1 MELLLDP
8 AAWAGFV
15 TLVVLE
21 LVLGIDNLVFIAIL
35 VDKLPPKQRDQARRL
50 GLFLALAMRIVLLAG
65 ISWLASLTTP
75 LLHAPGF
82 VFSARDLI
90 LVGGGA
96 FLLWK
101 ATTEVHHRVEGIS
114 RGPRGK
120 LKAQFWMVVT
130 QIVILDAVFSL
141 DAVIMAIGMTDHLA
155 VMIGAVTVA
164 ILIMVSVSKKLTAFV
179 NKHPT
184 VVMLCLGFLLM
195 VGLSLI
201 LDGFGIHIPKGYL
214 YAAIAFSIMIES
226 INQFALV
233 KMKRR
238 VVTSDVRERAADAIL
253 KLMGAKPLEDAE
265 EAREANV
272 VLQEAAQVGALSGTE
287 KEMMRGVL
295 NLSERPVN
303 TIMTPRIDLEYVDI
317 RQPVP
322 QLLDEVMRF
331 SRSHIVAIDG
341 DIDSVM
347 GTLRRDELLMAALGK
362 SAPVIPRMLRE
373 PLFVQRTVPVME
385 MLEIFKKKPV
395 DLAVVVDEAGSLAGV
410 VTRLDLLEAIAG
422 EFPDHEDAGTP
433 LIAQEG
439 DALVIDGMSS
449 IYDLRSRLGVD
460 YEPDGRFSTVAG
472 LMLHEMGRMPEI
484 GNTLDWN
491 GWKLEVIGMEGR
503 RISKIRA
510 VPLPAES

>member
-8 AAWAGFV
+8 AVWAGFV

-35 VDKLPPKQRDQARRL
+35 VDKLPAKQRDQARRL
-50 GLFLALAMRIVLLAG
+50 GLFLALAMRVAMLAG
-65 ISWLASLTTP
+65 ISWLASFTAP
-75 LLHAPGF
+75 LLAAPGF
-82 VFSARDLI
+82 TFSARDLI
-90 LVGGGA
+90 LIGGGA

-130 QIVILDAVFSL
+130 QIVVLDAVFSL

-164 ILIMVSVSKKLTAFV
+164 IMIMVTVSKRLTAFV

-214 YAAIAFSIMIES
+214 YAAIAFSIMIEA
-226 INQFALV
+226 INQVALV
-233 KMKRR
+233 KMKKR
-238 VVTSDVRERAADAIL
+238 VKTSDVRERAADAIL

-272 VLQEAAQVGALSGTE
+272 VLQEAAQAGALAPAE

-295 NLSERPVN
+295 NLSERPVH
-303 TIMTPRIDLEYVDI
+303 TIMTPRIDVEYVDI
-317 RQPVP
+317 SLPP
-322 QLLDEVMRF
+322 EEVMNRIIRY
-331 SRSHIVAIDG
+331 SRSHILAVDG
-341 DIDSVM
+341 VVDNVM
-347 GTLRRDELLMAALGK
+347 GLLRRDDLLMAALEDK
-362 SAPVIPRMLRE
+362 TPSIPRLLRE
-373 PLFVQRTVPVME
+373 PMFVQRSVPVIDL
-385 MLEIFKKKPV
+385 LEIFKKKPV
-395 DLAVVVDEAGSLAGV
+395 DLAVVVDEAGSMAGV

-422 EFPDHEDAGTP
+422 EFPDHEDEKP
-433 LIAQEG
+433 LIAEEEG
-439 DALVIDGMSS
+439 ALVIDGMSS

-472 LMLHEMGRMPEI
+472 LMLHELGHMPEK
-484 GNTLDWN
+484 GATLDWS
-491 GWKLEVIGMEGR
+491 GWKLEVMEMQGR

-510 VPLPAES
+510 ERLPTQQ

>member
-8 AAWAGFV
+8 AVWAGFV

-65 ISWLASLTTP
+65 ISWLASLTAP
-75 LLHAPGF
+75 ILHGPGF

-90 LVGGGA
+90 LICGGA

-101 ATTEVHHRVEGIS
+101 ATSEMHHRVEGLPRS
-114 RGPRGK
+114 PRGK
-120 LKAQFWMVVT
+120 LKAQFWMVVI
-130 QIVILDAVFSL
+130 QIIILDAVFSL
-141 DAVIMAIGMTDHLA
+141 DAVIMAIGMTDHLV
-155 VMIGAVTVA
+155 VMIAAVTVA
-164 ILIMVSVSKKLTAFV
+164 IVIMISVSKRLTTFV

-195 VGLSLI
+195 VGLTLI
-201 LDGFGIHIPKGYL
+201 LDGFGTPIPKGYL
-214 YAAIAFSIMIES
+214 YAAISFSILIES
-226 INQFALV
+226 INQFALA
-233 KMKRR
+233 KMKKR
-238 VVTSDVRERAADAIL
+238 VKSTDMRERAADAIL

-272 VLQEAAQVGALSGTE
+272 VLQEAAQVGALSGAE

-317 RQPVP
+317 QLPVAEIM
-322 QLLDEVMRF
+322 DKVMRF
-331 SRSHIVAIDG
+331 SRSHILAVDG
-341 DIDSVM
+341 DIDNVM
-347 GTLRRDELLMAALGK
+347 GTLRRDELLLSALNK
-362 SAPVIPRMLRE
+362 SIPVIPRMLRE
-373 PLFVQRTVPVME
+373 PLFVQRSVPVMD

-422 EFPDHEDAGTP
+422 EFPDHEDDGAA

-439 DALVIDGMSS
+439 EALLIDGMSS
-449 IYDLRSRLGVD
+449 IYDLRSRLGVN

-472 LMLHEMGRMPEI
+472 LMLHEMGRMPEK

-491 GWKLEVIGMEGR
+491 GWHLEVVAMEGR

-510 VPLPAES
+510 VPLDAET

>member
-35 VDKLPPKQRDQARRL
+35 VDKLPQKQRDQARRL
-50 GLFLALAMRIVLLAG
+50 GLFLALAMRIGMLAG
-65 ISWLASLTTP
+65 ISWLASFTAP
-75 LLHAPGF
+75 LLQAPGF

-90 LVGGGA
+90 LIGGGA
-96 FLLWK
+96 FLLCK
-101 ATTEVHHRVEGIS
+101 ATTEVHHRVEGLS
-114 RGPRGK
+114 RSPKGK
-120 LKAQFWMVVT
+120 LKAQFWMVVA

-155 VMIGAVTVA
+155 IMVGAVTVA
-164 ILIMVSVSKKLTAFV
+164 IFIMVTVSKRLTAFV

-214 YAAIAFSIMIES
+214 YAAIAFSIMIEA
-226 INQFALV
+226 INQIALV
-233 KMKRR
+233 KMKKR
-238 VVTSDVRERAADAIL
+238 VSNSDVRERAADAIL

-272 VLQEAAQVGALSGTE
+272 VLQEAAQVGALAPAE
-287 KEMMRGVL
+287 KEMMRAVL
-295 NLSERPVN
+295 NLSERPVH
-303 TIMTPRIDLEYVDI
+303 TIMTPRIDVEYIDI
-317 RQPVP
+317 TLPYDE
-322 QLLDEVMRF
+322 LLDKMMRY
-331 SRSHIVAIDG
+331 SRSHILAVDG
-341 DIDSVM
+341 AVDNVM
-347 GTLRRDELLMAALGK
+347 GTLRRDDLMMAALEK
-362 SAPVIPRMLRE
+362 TTPSISRLLRE
-373 PLFVQRTVPVME
+373 PLFVQRSVPVID

-395 DLAVVVDEAGSLAGV
+395 DLAVVVDEAGSMAGV

-422 EFPDHEDAGTP
+422 EFPDHEDEKP
-433 LIAQEG
+433 LISEEEG
-439 DALVIDGMSS
+439 ALVIDGMSS

-472 LMLHEMGRMPEI
+472 LMLHELGHMPEKGAI
-484 GNTLDWN
+484 LDWS
-491 GWKLEVIGMEGR
+491 GWKLEVIEMQGR

-510 VPLPAES
+510 ERLPFQA